1 VSSSEPNQ
9 CETIGRARVRRLQ
22 KFVTCAVE
30 VENWGLGVNCL
41 HYLKTLRGGLAVEVE
56 NWGLGVN
63 CLHYLKTLCGGLA
76 VEHGIL
82 FRLKVEEMTV
92 VFFFCTDRNVRGRS
106 ALQQLRFAIQR
117 YLSQCVNLSNRVRLL
132 SPAPLNS
139 AYLHSLF
146 KFN

>member
-22 KFVTCAVE
+22 KFVTC
-30 VENWGLGVNCL
+30 
-41 HYLKTLRGGLAVEVE
+41 AVEVE

>member
-41 HYLKTLRGGLAVEVE
+41 HYLKTL
-56 NWGLGVN
+56 
-63 CLHYLKTLCGGLA
+63 CGGLA

-92 VFFFCTDRNVRGRS
+92 VFSFVLIETYEAEVHCSNSDLQYRGTSHNV
-106 ALQQLRFAIQR
+106 
-117 YLSQCVNLSNRVRLL
+117 
-132 SPAPLNS
+132 
-139 AYLHSLF
+139 
-146 KFN
+146 